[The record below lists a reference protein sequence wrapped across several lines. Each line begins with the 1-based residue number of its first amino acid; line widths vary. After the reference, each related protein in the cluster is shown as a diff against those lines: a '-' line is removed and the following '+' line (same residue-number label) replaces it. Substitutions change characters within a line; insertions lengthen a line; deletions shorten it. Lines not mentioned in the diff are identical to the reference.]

1 MSFGVGCSHYLDP
14 ALLWL
19 WCRAAAAAL
28 IRPLTWEP
36 PDATG
41 AALKRQKKK
50 KKKITSTFNFTEML
64 QPKYDLGSNTSH
76 LDLS

>member
-41 AALKRQKKK
+41 AALKRQKTERKK
-50 KKKITSTFNFTEML
+50 EKKERKKERKRKKDRNLCKELMADTA
-64 QPKYDLGSNTSH
+64 
-76 LDLS
+76 